1 MSPFRLCT
9 STIHLSATLRSALR
23 RARLLGLEGVEID
36 ARSGLGSDST
46 GGLGPGVTGGLGP
59 GVTGGLGPGGLSQT
73 GRRQIRKWIDDEG
86 LAVAAVAFPTR
97 GGYGD
102 PERLEGRIAATKEAM
117 SLAHALGATVVT
129 NHVGEIPPAADD
141 GSANPR
147 WKLLV
152 EVLADLG
159 TWGSRSGAVLA
170 AEVGRAAPADLVRL
184 LAALPEGAIGC
195 HLVTGAAL
203 VHGHDPVAAV
213 ATLGERI
220 LHVHAT
226 DAIVGAFAGR
236 GRAVV
241 LGTGQVDL
249 PAVLA
254 ALDDH
259 AYRGW
264 IGIEPIDRMG
274 TDAEIA
280 AAIQAI
286 AAV

>member
-1 MSPFRLCT
+1 VSPFRLCT
-9 STIHLSATLRSALR
+9 STIHLSASLRSALR
-23 RARLLGLEGVEID
+23 RARMLGLEGVEID
-36 ARSGLGSDST
+36 ARNGLGSD
-46 GGLGPGVTGGLGP
+46 GLGPGATGGLR
-59 GVTGGLGPGGLSQT
+59 TGGLSQT
-73 GRRQIRKWIDDEG
+73 GCRQIRKWIEDEG

-102 PERLEGRIAATKEAM
+102 AERLEGRIAATKEAM
-117 SLAHALGATVVT
+117 SLAHALGASVVT
-129 NHVGEIPPAADD
+129 NHVGEIPPASADGAGD
-141 GSANPR
+141 PR

-152 EVLADLG
+152 EVLTDLG
-159 TWGSRSGAVLA
+159 TWGNRSGAVLA
-170 AEVGRAAPADLVRL
+170 AEVGRASPADLVRL

-195 HLVTGAAL
+195 HLVTGSAL

-213 ATLGERI
+213 SSLGPHL

-226 DAIVGAFAGR
+226 DAIAGTFAGR

-241 LGTGQVDL
+241 LGTGQVDI

-254 ALDDH
+254 ALDDR

-264 IGIEPIDRMG
+264 IGIEPVDTIG

-280 AAIQAI
+280 AAIKAI

>member
-9 STIHLSATLRSALR
+9 STLHLSTSLRAALR
-23 RARLLGLEGVEID
+23 RARTLGLDGVEID
-36 ARSGLGSDST
+36 ARSGLGPDAAE
-46 GGLGPGVTGGLGP
+46 
-59 GVTGGLGPGGLSQT
+59 GLSQT
-73 GRRQIRKWIDDEG
+73 GRRQIRKWVEDEG

-97 GGYGD
+97 GGYAD
-102 PERLEGRIAATKEAM
+102 AERLEGRIAATKEAL
-117 SLAHALGATVVT
+117 SLARDLGATVVT
-129 NHVGEIPPAADD
+129 NHVGDIPPAPADGAADD
-141 GSANPR
+141 PR

-152 EVLADLG
+152 EVLTDVGQWG
-159 TWGSRSGAVLA
+159 THCGAVLA

-184 LAALPEGAIGC
+184 LAALPEGGVGC
-195 HLVTGAAL
+195 HLITGAAL
-203 VHGHDPVAAV
+203 VHGHDPLAAV
-213 ATLGERI
+213 ATLGGRI

-226 DAIVGAFAGR
+226 DAVAGPFAGR

-259 AYRGW
+259 GYRGW
-264 IGIEPIDRMG
+264 VGIEPIDTVG
-274 TDAEIA
+274 TDAEITA
-280 AAIQAI
+280 AMQAI